1 MKGAAQPKVHP
12 DGDLMANLLEEYTP
26 PRRCRR
32 GDIVKGVIVRV
43 DSKSFL
49 VDIGGKCDAFVHP
62 REVERMSPA
71 ELQQLKP
78 GKVVN
83 VFVVDADNS
92 NAIVVS
98 LAKAAQERDWEE
110 AATLLDSGEPIELE
124 VVDSNKGGLIVN
136 LGKLRGFVPGSQ
148 LMPTWRPL
156 QNPEDPN
163 RRWEALVGETLKLRV
178 IEVTPERNRLILS
191 ERRAHRQK
199 VDKRSVLESLEVGAV
214 EEGMVSNI
222 VDFGAFVNVKG
233 VDGLLH
239 ISELSWRRIN
249 HPSEVVQPGQK
260 IKVEILDIDLDRER
274 LNLSLKRLK
283 RDPWDSVTEVYD
295 EGQVVNVEIV
305 NLTSF
310 GAFAC
315 PVDNPAIEGLIHISE
330 LSNQQVARTED
341 VVSVGEQCKALILSL
356 RPDDRRIAFSLKRVR
371 VNGKSSEAGEE
382 AQQRG

>member
-1 MKGAAQPKVHP
+1 
-12 DGDLMANLLEEYTP
+12 MANLLEEYTP

-32 GDIVKGVIVRV
+32 GDIVKGVVVRA
-43 DSKSFL
+43 DSKNFL
-49 VDIGGKCDAFVHP
+49 VDIGGKCDAVVHP

-71 ELQQLKP
+71 ELQKLNP

-92 NAIVVS
+92 SAIVVS

-110 AATLLDSGEPIELE
+110 AAALLDGGELIELE

-148 LMPTWRPL
+148 LMPTWRPR

-191 ERRAHRQK
+191 ERRAHRRK
-199 VDKRSVLESLEVGAV
+199 VDKRSVLEDLEIGAV

-222 VDFGAFVNVKG
+222 VDFGAFVNVNG

-239 ISELSWRRIN
+239 ISELSWQRVN

-260 IKVEILDIDLDRER
+260 IKVEILDIDLDKER

-283 RDPWDSVTEVYD
+283 NDPWDSVTEVYR
-295 EGQVVNVEIV
+295 EGQVVKVKIV

-330 LSNQQVARTED
+330 LSERQISRAEEI
-341 VVSVGEQCKALILSL
+341 VSVGEECLALILSL
-356 RPDDRRIAFSLKRVR
+356 RPEDRRIAFSLKEVEPDMKEDL
-371 VNGKSSEAGEE
+371 NSTQTSEDGE
-382 AQQRG
+382 A